1 MNPRLFLGRSL
12 SALGVLASVSLLAFS
27 PAQLLAESKGK
38 ATTGKIYVAGTEG
51 GAQVATGEKIE
62 ALAIKSVFMAQGA
75 QIETMAQGTLT
86 MVFSNG
92 TGALLYPDTHL
103 EVRGFNQEPFI
114 ASRTDMEIEPS
125 ISHTVVF
132 LSRGA
137 FAVST
142 SKLAAGSTFTLL
154 TWLGSFNLHGGN
166 LVVESDSL
174 GVKFSLLAGEG
185 TVQGG
190 ELDLGGHVLH
200 AGEQAGILPGAPGQ
214 PNIVRIRKIP
224 AADLSALEAAAAQA
238 YAARK
243 TVFFEQDATGEITAA
258 PVVPVS
264 LPVQA
269 TVSPS
274 QLPR

>member
-1 MNPRLFLGRSL
+1 MNPRLFPGRSL
-12 SALGVLASVSLLAFS
+12 SALGALAFVTLLAFG
-27 PAQLLAESKGK
+27 PVQVRAESKGK
-38 ATTGKIYVAGTEG
+38 ALTGKIYVAGTQG
-51 GAQVATGEKIE
+51 GAQVATGEKVE
-62 ALAIKSVFMAQGA
+62 ALAIKSVFLAQGA
-75 QIETMAQGTLT
+75 QIETKPQGTLT

-92 TGALLYPDTHL
+92 TGAFLYPDTHL
-103 EVRGFNQEPFI
+103 EVRGFSQEPFT
-114 ASRTDMEIEPS
+114 ASRTDLEIEPS

-132 LSRGA
+132 LSHGA

-142 SKLAAGSTFTLL
+142 SKLAAGSSFTIL

-174 GVKFSLLAGEG
+174 GVKFTLLAGEG
-185 TVQGG
+185 TAQGG

-200 AGEQAGILPGAPGQ
+200 AGEQAVILPGAPGQ
-214 PNIVRIRKIP
+214 PNIVRIREIP
-224 AADLSALEAAAAQA
+224 AADLPALEAAAAQA

-264 LPVQA
+264 IPVQA

-274 QLPR
+274 RLPR